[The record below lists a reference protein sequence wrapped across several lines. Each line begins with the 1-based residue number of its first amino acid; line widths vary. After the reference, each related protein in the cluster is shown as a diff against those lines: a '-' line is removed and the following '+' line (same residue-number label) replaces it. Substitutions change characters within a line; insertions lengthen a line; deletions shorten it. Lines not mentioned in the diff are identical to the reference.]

1 MSRQGDPRRDDN
13 MRRVAFASALWVEDE
28 MIWRCLFLALALLLL
43 LAPPVRAADKA
54 WEDCGQTAD
63 QDRKIAGCT
72 AVLAR
77 GAAESETNRANAYVN
92 RGYA

>member
-1 MSRQGDPRRDDN
+1 M
-13 MRRVAFASALWVEDE
+13 F
-28 MIWRCLFLALALLLL
+28 WRCLFLALAFLPL

-72 AVLAR
+72 KVLAR

-92 RGYA
+92 RGYAYGTAITTAPSRISTRRSASIRKLCVL